1 MNTRLFE
8 TQSALRAR
16 YKQAPELALVTA
28 QARTR
33 SDNPADPFHL
43 QVVPALRDEA
53 AVPVG
58 VHGSVGG
65 PYDAPCPGDL
75 LCAALAACYDASV
88 RMVAQAMGIELT
100 ALEVHVQAK
109 VDMRGAMGMGRDL
122 PVGFQSFST
131 DIHLKA
137 REGTPAEAIEQLRVA
152 AQRCCVVAHTLR
164 SAPEMQTRFH
174 A

>member
-1 MNTRLFE
+1 M
-8 TQSALRAR
+8 A
-16 YKQAPELALVTA
+16 
-28 QARTR
+28 
-33 SDNPADPFHL
+33 
-43 QVVPALRDEA
+43 
-53 AVPVG
+53 
-58 VHGSVGG
+58 
-65 PYDAPCPGDL
+65 DAPTTHYQVRASTRPGGSGAVVQAQQATIPFDGRAEAGDELPGPAEL
-75 LCAALAACYDASV
+75 LCAALAACYDPSV

-131 DIHLKA
+131 DIHLQA